1 MKKEMKIVLPVYKM
15 VYAFAFVVI
24 LSLIRGV
31 VFTNEIGL
39 SIEGPFAILTAVFCA
54 DTYVQEIRSK
64 RFEVHRLYPL
74 KKRFFSMTKRLV
86 IQELFLLLLAVAG
99 YGLFFVFQKP
109 MTHPG
114 TKSEWT
120 QFAAYFFA
128 ITVTVF
134 FWSVLA
140 NTLSMVLRNMWMGIE
155 GCLIIWIATNSTGGD
170 KLLGAWNLFSYS
182 FRNIENATDFTWM
195 YGKVLCLGIGL
206 ILLAALP
213 EIIRKRG

>member
-1 MKKEMKIVLPVYKM
+1 MKKELKIVLPFYK
-15 VYAFAFVVI
+15 VAYAISFVVI

-31 VFTNEIGL
+31 TYTHEVGIA
-39 SIEGPFAILTAVFCA
+39 IEAPFAILTAVCA

-120 QFAAYFFA
+120 QFAAYFFG

-140 NTLSMVLRNMWMGIE
+140 NTLSMVLRNMWMGIG

>member
-1 MKKEMKIVLPVYKM
+1 MNREMKIMLPFYK
-15 VYAFAFVVI
+15 VAYAVSFVVI

-31 VFTNEIGL
+31 TYTHEVGL
-39 SIEGPFAILTAVFCA
+39 AIEAPFAILTAVFCA

-74 KKRFFSMTKRLV
+74 KNRFFSMTKRLV

-99 YGLFFVFQKP
+99 YGMFFIFQKP

-120 QFAAYFFA
+120 QFTVYFFA
-128 ITVTVF
+128 IAVTIF
-134 FWSVLA
+134 FWGVLA
-140 NTLSMVLRNMWMGIE
+140 NTLSMIFRN
-155 GCLIIWIATNSTGGD
+155 

-182 FRNIENATDFTWM
+182 FRNIENVADFTWM
-195 YGKVLCLGIGL
+195 YGKVSCLCIGL

>member
-1 MKKEMKIVLPVYKM
+1 MNREMKIVLPFYK
-15 VYAFAFVVI
+15 VAYAVSFIVI

-31 VFTNEIGL
+31 TYTHEVGL
-39 SIEGPFAILTAVFCA
+39 AIEAPFAILTAVFCA

-74 KKRFFSMTKRLV
+74 KKRLVSMTKRLV

-109 MTHPG
+109 MTHPE

-120 QFAAYFFA
+120 QFAVCFLA

-134 FWSVLA
+134 FWGVLA
-140 NTLSMVLRNMWMGIE
+140 NTLSMVFRNMWMGIG

-182 FRNIENATDFTWM
+182 FRNIEYAADFTWM

-206 ILLAALP
+206 LLLAALP

>member
-1 MKKEMKIVLPVYKM
+1 MKKEMKIVLPFYKIA
-15 VYAFAFVVI
+15 YAVSFVVI
-24 LSLIRGV
+24 LSVIRAV
-31 VFTNEIGL
+31 VFTYEIGL
-39 SIEGPFAILTAVFCA
+39 SIEPPFAILTAVFCA

-64 RFEVHRLYPL
+64 RFEVHRLYSL

-128 ITVTVF
+128 ITVTIF
-134 FWSVLA
+134 FWGVLA
-140 NTLSMVLRNMWMGIE
+140 NTLSMVLRNMWMGIG

-182 FRNIENATDFTWM
+182 FRNIENAADFTWM

-206 ILLAALP
+206 ILLAALR

>member
-1 MKKEMKIVLPVYKM
+1 MKKELKIVLPFYK
-15 VYAFAFVVI
+15 VAYAISFVVI

-31 VFTNEIGL
+31 TYTHEVGIA
-39 SIEGPFAILTAVFCA
+39 IEAPFAILTAVFYA

-140 NTLSMVLRNMWMGIE
+140 NTLSMVLRNMWMGIG

>member
-1 MKKEMKIVLPVYKM
+1 MFEIWYPHKTFA
-15 VYAFAFVVI
+15 YAISFVVI

-31 VFTNEIGL
+31 TYTHEVGIA
-39 SIEGPFAILTAVFCA
+39 IEAPFAILTAVFCA

-140 NTLSMVLRNMWMGIE
+140 NTLSMVLRNMWMGIG